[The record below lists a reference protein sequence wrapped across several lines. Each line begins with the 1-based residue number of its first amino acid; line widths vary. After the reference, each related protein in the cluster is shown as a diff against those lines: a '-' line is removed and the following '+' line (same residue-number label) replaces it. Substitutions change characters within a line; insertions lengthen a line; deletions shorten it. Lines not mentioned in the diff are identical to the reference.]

1 MARDGQWTVL
11 QSCSSPA
18 WGGLEM
24 QALQECIELRKES
37 LNVLLICHPQSR
49 LENEARLRNI
59 PTLPLVLRDFPDPF
73 GIAKLRRAITGR
85 EVDIAH
91 SQISKDLW
99 TLAPA
104 VRFAPKPIPLLL
116 TKRIGSFILKKDPL
130 HRWIYGQLDQV
141 FAISEVI
148 RKNLIETC
156 PLPSTKVEVLHDG
169 VDLDLFSPTR
179 VNARR
184 IRKEFNVGR
193 KRFLIGM
200 VGRFSPGKGHED
212 FLGAL
217 KILREKHPQVMALIV
232 GEASHGEH
240 EYEERIRSLAS
251 QMGLDDVVVFT
262 GFRKDIPEILASLD
276 LFVFPSHAEAFG
288 DVVIEAMAMQKP
300 IVSTNCD
307 GVTDIV
313 VDGETGIQ
321 VPPRDPNALARAI
334 ALLVKDNRRRERY
347 GKASLKRVRS
357 NFNLKDRTSYLIKTY
372 KRLLK
377 EKLIE

>member
-1 MARDGQWTVL
+1 
-11 QSCSSPA
+11 
-18 WGGLEM
+18 
-24 QALQECIELRKES
+24 K
-37 LNVLLICHPQSR
+37 
-49 LENEARLRNI
+49 
-59 PTLPLVLRDFPDPF
+59 DPF
-73 GIAKLRRAITGR
+73 
-85 EVDIAH
+85 
-91 SQISKDLW
+91 
-99 TLAPA
+99 
-104 VRFAPKPIPLLL
+104 
-116 TKRIGSFILKKDPL
+116 
-130 HRWIYGQLDQV
+130 HRWVYGQLDQV

-179 VNARR
+179 VNTRR
-184 IRKEFNVGR
+184 IRKEFNVGH

-217 KILREKHPQVMALIV
+217 KILREKHPQVMALIA

-251 QMGLDDVVVFT
+251 QMGLDDIVVFT
-262 GFRKDIPEILASLD
+262 GFRKDIPDIMASLD

-334 ALLVKDNRRRERY
+334 ALLAKDNRRRERY
-347 GKASLKRVRS
+347 GKAGRERVKTH
-357 NFNLKDRTSYLIKTY
+357 FNLKLRTSYLIKTY
-372 KRLLK
+372 ERLLK
-377 EKLIE
+377 EKLKG